1 MSAGMKLNLGTVIVV
16 ARPHGTNKGN
26 VIRAGSDVRKPVTD
40 LNARLAIS
48 LEAGLHGKDLRTGMS
63 IGIALDWDAKLPNLR
78 GIEHALVG
86 SFAD

>member
-26 VIRAGSDVRKPVTD
+26 VIGTGSNVRKPVTD
-40 LNARLAIS
+40 LNVRLAIS

-63 IGIALDWDAKLPNLR
+63 IGITLDWDAQLPNLR